1 MAEPTAES
9 RRVLIQA
16 IAGMPEVRP
25 GDDLAALILAALAG
39 QGVALADGDVL
50 AVAQKIVSKAE
61 GRLVEL
67 ASVAPGPEA
76 RRLSAELGKPAAK
89 VQLILDESTAVI
101 RTAPPGAGR
110 EGVLIVRHRCGFIC
124 ANAGIDE
131 SNAGR
136 DGLVVLLPRDPDASA
151 AKLRDRIAAATGRH
165 IGIVVTDSFGRPWR
179 LGLVS
184 VAIGLAGLPALT
196 DLIGTADAHGRI
208 LTATLPAFADEIAA
222 ASGLVVGKASQTP
235 VCLFRGL
242 AWDQPEQ
249 PAAALVRPAKEDLF
263 L

>member
-1 MAEPTAES
+1 
-9 RRVLIQA
+9 
-16 IAGMPEVRP
+16 MPEVRP
-25 GDDLAALILAALAG
+25 GDDLAMLILTALEG
-39 QGVALADGDVL
+39 QGVVLADRDVL
-50 AVAQKIVSKAE
+50 AVAQKVVSKAE

-67 ASVAPGPEA
+67 ASVVPGPEA
-76 RRLSAELGKPAAK
+76 LKLAAEVSKAPAK
-89 VQLILDESTAVI
+89 VQLILDESAAVI
-101 RTAPPGAGR
+101 RTAPATAGR
-110 EGVLIVRHRCGFIC
+110 ESVLIVRHRLGFIC

-136 DGLVVLLPRDPDASA
+136 DGLAVLLPRDPDASA
-151 AKLRDRIAAATGRH
+151 VALRDRIAAATGRH
-165 IGIVVTDSFGRPWR
+165 VGVVVTDSFGRPWR
-179 LGLVS
+179 LGLIN

-196 DLIGTADAHGRI
+196 DLIGTADAHGRV

-242 AWDQPEQ
+242 AWDGSDQ
-249 PAAALVRPAKEDLF
+249 PAAALIRPAKEDLF